1 MKKESSAASV
11 SCTLVFKR
19 ECTAKEK
26 GDVLVW
32 LGGIK

>member
-1 MKKESSAASV
+1 MN
-11 SCTLVFKR
+11 CTLVFKR